1 MLHTFLLRFQFTE
14 IKTES
19 DTYLC
24 FIRNETSLNFAI
36 KLMRD
41 ITHLFC
47 VLKMVYIHIHIGEV
61 RR

>member
-19 DTYLC
+19 ETYLLC

-41 ITHLFC
+41 ITDLFC
-47 VLKMVYIHIHIGEV
+47 VLKMVYIHTGEV
-61 RR
+61 WR